1 MDSVQLYLFSC
12 HYTRDARLRLS
23 RNFPE
28 NYPLSQV
35 FFLLCFFSFY
45 RLRSETVRMM
55 CKTAI
60 KQNVRIRIYII

>member
-1 MDSVQLYLFSC
+1 MDSVQLYLFCC